1 MISHRK
7 VRVLVI
13 DDDIAVADTLGMVLN
28 SSGFETTVAY
38 SGESALELASKT
50 VFDNVVTDVMMEP
63 MNGIQAALAISH
75 IHPECQVLLI
85 SGNEHTA
92 HLLQE
97 AIDAGHEFTI
107 YAKPVHPTTILDHLR
122 AKSPADA
129 S

>member
-1 MISHRK
+1 LISRRK

-13 DDDIAVADTLGMVLN
+13 DDDVAVADTLGMVLN

-38 SGESALELASKT
+38 GGESALELASKT
-50 VFDNVVTDVMMEP
+50 AFDNVVTDVMMEP

-97 AIDAGHEFTI
+97 AIDAGHGFTI
-107 YAKPVHPTTILDHLR
+107 FAKPVHPTTILDHLR
-122 AKSPADA
+122 ASSPPKD
-129 S
+129 